1 MKSKHTWI
9 LDPGHGGIDP
19 ISGQYVTAGKRSPA
33 VPPGI
38 FEGVFNRAV
47 MEAVSGR
54 LIALNIN
61 HATTSPGWIDTLL
74 KDRVKNVKR
83 LQSINGNCVLI
94 SIHANAA
101 PGAGWSSARGTVVF
115 TRRNFNQPEN
125 TLAEMLSQW
134 AGVLTELPSRGVKRA
149 NFTMLVVPC
158 PAVLI
163 ECGFMTNRIEAEF
176 MASPEGVERIAESI
190 VQTIVHWEAVEP

>member
-1 MKSKHTWI
+1 MKSKYTWI
-9 LDPGHGGIDP
+9 LDPGHGGINP
-19 ISGQYVTAGKRSPA
+19 TTGKYVTAGKRSPA

-47 MEAVSGR
+47 MEAVSKR
-54 LIALNIN
+54 LTAMGIY
-61 HATTSPGWIDTLL
+61 HCSTTSGWEDTPL
-74 KDRVKNVKR
+74 KDRVKYVKR
-83 LQSINGNCVLI
+83 CQSMYENCVLV

-101 PGAGWSSARGTVVF
+101 PALGWSSARGTVVF

-125 TLAEMLSQW
+125 ELAEMLSQW
-134 AGVLTELPSRGVKRA
+134 VGVLTELPSRGVKRA

-190 VQTIVHWEAVEP
+190 VQTIVHWEVVEQ